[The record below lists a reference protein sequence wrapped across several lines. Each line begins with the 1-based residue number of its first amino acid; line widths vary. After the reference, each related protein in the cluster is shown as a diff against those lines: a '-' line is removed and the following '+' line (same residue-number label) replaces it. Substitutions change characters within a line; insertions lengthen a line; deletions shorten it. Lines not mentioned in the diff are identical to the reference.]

1 MSQPDP
7 WQEAADCERA
17 AQRQTDP
24 EHVAIYADLRDLWIA
39 LANERNFLDEAE
51 FQERVNAI
59 GHVQDDM
66 IANTKA
72 PIPTIP
78 HYARAWVHR
87 TTTRPLG

>member
-1 MSQPDP
+1 MSQADP

-24 EHVAIYADLRDLWIA
+24 EQFAIYTHLRDLWIA

-66 IANTKA
+66 IANSKEPGPA
-72 PIPTIP
+72 IPQ
-78 HYARAWVHR
+78 YARALPHR
-87 TTTRPLG
+87 TTTGPVG

>member
-24 EHVAIYADLRDLWIA
+24 EHFAVYADLRDLWIA

-72 PIPTIP
+72 PSRLFRTTHAP
-78 HYARAWVHR
+78 WHR
-87 TTTRPLG
+87 TG

>member
-24 EHVAIYADLRDLWIA
+24 EHFAIYTHLRDLWIA

-51 FQERVNAI
+51 FHERVNAI
-59 GHVQDDM
+59 AHVQDDM

-72 PIPTIP
+72 LIPVPP
-78 HYARAWVHR
+78 HTQALAHR
-87 TTTRPLG
+87 TTARPQG